1 MKKEIDIAKFEKI
14 MDKIYDDL
22 SKGAIIIVEGKKDR
36 RSLENLGLKN
46 IKEINKGDNLVEFA
60 DKITAKKIII
70 LTDFD
75 RRGALLKKRLKELL
89 ETTGRRVDTKYREE
103 LNKATGVKYFE
114 NLYGLINKA
123 LC

>member
-114 NLYGLINKA
+114 NLYGLINKTF
-123 LC
+123 

>member
-1 MKKEIDIAKFEKI
+1 MKRKIDKDKFEKI
-14 MDKIYDDL
+14 MDKIYDDI

-36 RSLENLGLKN
+36 KSLENLGLKN

-60 DKITAKKIII
+60 DRITAKKIII

-114 NLYGLINKA
+114 NLHNLVR
-123 LC
+123 